1 MSRNSRLPDAS
12 VLPRTVVV
20 LGLVS
25 LLNDAASEMITP
37 LLPIFLTATLGA
49 GPAIVGLVEGL
60 AEATASILKLVS
72 GRLADRGVP
81 AKSLVLGGYTLSN
94 AMRPLI
100 GLAAGW
106 GAVLAAAFPR
116 PRRQGHP
123 HRPARRADRR
133 CRPGPSS
140 AGRAFGF
147 HRSMD
152 HAGSVIGPLLAF
164 ALLAA
169 EVDLKHVFLA
179 SAIARRAGAA
189 AARLRVAARAGAV
202 SLPAPPRFAWGAL
215 HGRLKAMI
223 VAAGLLALGER
234 AGGLRRAVGAAGR
247 ARGRL
252 GAARLG
258 GGQPGQDAD
267 RDAGRASFPIG
278 SVGCRCCSVAGR
290 CACGRAAVARGCSR
304 PDRRVWVLFMAY
316 SATLAVTEPA
326 ERSVIGDH
334 AAAEERGTA
343 FGLYHLASGLLVLPG
358 AVLFGVIWE
367 RFGSHGLCRRVGH
380 VVAAALMWSR
390 PGAGLTR
397 RRCRGKRRVNPAPLK
412 PCWPWRDRSSST
424 TSAEFERLRDLSST
438 SRW

>member
-1 MSRNSRLPDAS
+1 MNIPQPLDA
-12 VLPRTVVV
+12 VRTALPRTVVI

-81 AKSLVLGGYTLSN
+81 AKSLVVGGYTLSN

-100 GLAAGW
+100 GLATGW
-106 GAVLAAAFPR
+106 GAVLGLRFLDRVGKGIRSAPRDALIAGAA
-116 PRRQGHP
+116 
-123 HRPARRADRR
+123 
-133 CRPGPSS
+133 GPEQR
-140 AGRAFGF
+140 GRAFGF

-169 EVDLKHVFLA
+169 QADLKHVFLA
-179 SAIARRAGAA
+179 SALPGVLVILLLVFGLPR
-189 AARLRVAARAGAV
+189 ARAQAV
-202 SLPAPPRFAWGAL
+202 PTPPRFAWGEL

-223 VAAGLLALGER
+223 IAAGLLALASVPEVFVVLWATQ
-234 AGGLRRAVGAAGR
+234 AGLKVVWVPLVWAAASLAKMLIAMPAGILSDRVGR
-247 ARGRL
+247 VPL
-252 GAARLG
+252 LLG
-258 GGQPGQDAD
+258 GWTLRVLVLLLLAFAD
-267 RDAGRASFPIG
+267 PAGIG
-278 SVGCRCCSVAGR
+278 
-290 CACGRAAVARGCSR
+290 
-304 PDRRVWVLFMAY
+304 VWVLFMAY

-334 AAAEERGTA
+334 AAPEERGTA

-358 AVLFGVIWE
+358 AVIFGLIWQ
-367 RFGSHGLCRRVGH
+367 RFGSTSAFAVSA
-380 VVAAALMWSR
+380 VVTAAAALLMISLAGSR
-390 PGAGLTR
+390 GSGAR
-397 RRCRGKRRVNPAPLK
+397 HVP
-412 PCWPWRDRSSST
+412 
-424 TSAEFERLRDLSST
+424 
-438 SRW
+438 